1 MEEQNLAYDYW
12 MEWLKAFGVN
22 TASIAED
29 DLVGWMNDMEESV
42 GDYFIDM
49 LPDEWLPPEDDDLLE
64 DDEDEW
70 EILPSEEEDD

>member
-29 DLVGWMNDMEESV
+29 DLVEWMNDMEESV

>member
-22 TASIAED
+22 TANIAED
-29 DLVGWMNDMEESV
+29 DLVGWMSDMEESV
-42 GDYFIDM
+42 GDCFIDM

>member
-22 TASIAED
+22 TTNIAED
-29 DLVGWMNDMEESV
+29 DLVEWMNDMEESV
-42 GDYFIDM
+42 GDCFIDM

>member
-22 TASIAED
+22 TDSIAED
-29 DLVGWMNDMEESV
+29 DLVEWMNDMEESV

-49 LPDEWLPPEDDDLLE
+49 LPDEWLSPEDDDLLE

>member
-12 MEWLKAFGVN
+12 MEWLKASGVN

-29 DLVGWMNDMEESV
+29 DLVEWMNDMEESV

>member
-22 TASIAED
+22 TDSIAED
-29 DLVGWMNDMEESV
+29 DLVEWMNDMEESV
-42 GDYFIDM
+42 GDCFIDM